1 MWQRSHEIICLY
13 ISSKPAKG
21 LWEKSGIFG
30 YIDSPWLLAR
40 LETRGQ
46 TSAKNIQLEEVL
58 VPGKGTHPPI
68 SEVCPLSTCPLHPSR
83 ILPGEEAGDI
93 YRLDIGF
100 GAQLGGTGRRGIHL
114 GGKISACFCAALFLP

>member
-21 LWEKSGIFG
+21 LWEKSGVFG

-40 LETRGQ
+40 LKTRGQ
-46 TSAKNIQLEEVL
+46 TSAKKNIQLEEVL

-68 SEVCPLSTCPLHPSR
+68 SEVCPLSTLPAIF
-83 ILPGEEAGDI
+83 ILLGSEAEDT
-93 YRLDIGF
+93 YRLETGS

-114 GGKISACFCAALFLP
+114 GGKISACIYDD

>member
-40 LETRGQ
+40 LKTRGQ
-46 TSAKNIQLEEVL
+46 TSAKIIQLGEVL
-58 VPGKGTHPPI
+58 VPGKGRHPPI
-68 SEVCPLSTCPLHPSR
+68 SGVCPLSTLPAIF
-83 ILPGEEAGDI
+83 ILPGEEAEDI
-93 YRLDIGF
+93 YRLDIRS
-100 GAQLGGTGRRGIHL
+100 GAQLGGTERMGILL

>member
-21 LWEKSGIFG
+21 LREKSGIFG

-40 LETRGQ
+40 LKTRGQ
-46 TSAKNIQLEEVL
+46 TSAKNTKLEEVL

-68 SEVCPLSTCPLHPSR
+68 SEVCPLSTLPAIS
-83 ILPGEEAGDI
+83 ILPGEEAEDAYTLEI
-93 YRLDIGF
+93 RS
-100 GAQLGGTGRRGIHL
+100 GAQLGGTGSKDIHL
-114 GGKISACFCAALFLP
+114 GRKISACLCAVLFLL